1 VWLQLIPPENFEF
14 QGFGVFKAADVTA
27 REMLS
32 ALQADLFEK
41 EAIFQWDG
49 FAGLQEKL
57 QIYLQEKDLSLG
69 LAAIR

>member
-1 VWLQLIPPENFEF
+1 MELIPPENFEF
-14 QGFGVFKAADVTA
+14 QGFGVFKAADVTS

-41 EAIFQWDG
+41 EAIFQRDG

-57 QIYLQEKDLSLG
+57 QIYLQETG
-69 LAAIR
+69 PFPGPGRHPG